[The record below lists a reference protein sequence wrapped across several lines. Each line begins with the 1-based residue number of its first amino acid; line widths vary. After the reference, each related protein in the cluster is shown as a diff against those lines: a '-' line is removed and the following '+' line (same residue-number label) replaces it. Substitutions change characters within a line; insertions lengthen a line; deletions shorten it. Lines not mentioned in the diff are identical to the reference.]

1 MNITGLQNGSDIRG
15 RAVAT
20 ENEPVTLGVNEAE
33 SIGRSFAFWAAGKTG
48 IDIRQLTIAVGND
61 PRVTSGILREAL
73 SRGITGTGASV
84 TDTGLSSTPAM
95 FMAVKLNDDI
105 DASVMITASHLP
117 PDRNGFKFFTGEGGT
132 GSGDIK
138 EILEM
143 CLAESEAESN
153 NQAVRNH
160 PPITARGKQIER
172 NLNQAYF
179 DYLAGSVTS
188 RTGKDKPLKGFHI
201 VVDAGNGSGGFFA
214 TKILERLGA
223 VTTGSLYLEPDGM
236 FPNHIPNPEDS
247 GAIRDL
253 CETVVREKADLGII
267 FDTDVDRA
275 AIVDSKGNPVARNE
289 LIALISTIILEEYP
303 GSWVVTDSIT
313 SGHLTKFIE
322 EELGGHHHRFKRG
335 YKNVINEAV
344 RLNSEGKECHLA
356 IETSGHAALKENYF
370 LDDGAYLVTRILAR
384 ASEMGPGKDIG
395 SLLSGLKQPAEA
407 REFRINIRS
416 HGFAETGKRIIDL
429 LGSHADAKEGWTKAG
444 NNYEGVRIL
453 CDGDHGDG
461 WFLLRMS
468 LHDPV
473 LPLNLES
480 DQPGGIAVMLSAL
493 TKLLQA
499 DEELDISPLSNY
511 LN

>member
-1 MNITGLQNGSDIRG
+1 MNIGLLQNGSDIRG
-15 RAVAT
+15 RAIAS
-20 ENEPVTLGVNEAE
+20 ENNPVTLGVREAE
-33 SIGRSFAFWAAGKTG
+33 SIGRSFAIWAAGKTG
-48 IDIRQLTIAVGND
+48 IDTEDLTIAVGND
-61 PRVTSGILREAL
+61 PRVTSEVLREAL

-95 FMAVKLNDDI
+95 FMAVKLNAEI
-105 DASVMITASHLP
+105 NASVMITASHLP
-117 PDRNGFKFFTGEGGT
+117 PDRNGFKFFTAEGGA
-132 GSGDIK
+132 GSSDIK
-138 EILEM
+138 MILEM
-143 CLAESEAESN
+143 CREESL
-153 NQAVRNH
+153 
-160 PPITARGKQIER
+160 TLGKTTGSCIKR
-172 NLNQAYF
+172 DLNQGYF
-179 DYLAGSVTS
+179 DHLAGSVTA
-188 RTGKDKPLKGFHI
+188 RTGKEKPLKGFHI
-201 VVDAGNGSGGFFA
+201 IVDAGNGSGGFFA
-214 TKILERLGA
+214 TKILKRLGA
-223 VTTGSLYLEPDGM
+223 VTTGSLYLQPDGM

-247 GAIRDL
+247 GAIREL
-253 CETVVREKADLGII
+253 CETVVREKADMGII

-313 SGHLTKFIE
+313 SGHLTTFIE

-384 ASEMGPGKDIG
+384 AAEMGPGNDIG
-395 SLLSGLKQPAEA
+395 SLTSQLKQPVEA
-407 REFRINIRS
+407 TEFRINIRS
-416 HGFAETGKRIIDL
+416 ADFTETGRRIIDL
-429 LGSHADAKEGWTKAG
+429 IGSYADRSVGWTRVKD
-444 NNYEGVRIL
+444 NYEGVRIL
-453 CDGDHGDG
+453 CDSDHGNG

-480 DQPGGIAVMLSAL
+480 DQPGGIAVMLSGL
-493 TKLLQA
+493 TELLQE
-499 DEELDISPLSNY
+499 DEELDISALRD
-511 LN
+511 